1 MSKLF
6 VPKGYSS
13 VLSLYE
19 TQTAVG
25 SIKRVFEDK
34 LSRALSLKRVSAPLF
49 VDPETGLNDNLNGVE
64 RPVEFDILET
74 RTNAQI
80 VQSLAKWKRMALY
93 RYGFPLGEGLY
104 TDMNAIRRDDD
115 MDNLHSIYVD
125 QWDWERVIERSE
137 RNLDTLKEAAKLIFQ
152 VFKHVE
158 ELVCKKYGWAAE
170 LPEELTFLTTA
181 ELVRAYPGMDADARE
196 LAVCREHGAV
206 FLMQIGDKVGGEE
219 SHGSRAPDYDDW
231 AMNGDMLFYYPLLDC
246 AFEVSSM
253 GVRVDSA
260 ALREQ
265 LKKSGCEARA
275 ELPYH
280 REVLQDRL
288 PLTIGGGLG
297 QSRICMC
304 LLGKAHIGEV
314 QAAVWPEE
322 MEKAC
327 ADAGILLL

>member
-1 MSKLF
+1 MKIPKNYNARLSIRETNEAIKYIKDLF
-6 VPKGYSS
+6 
-13 VLSLYE
+13 E
-19 TQTAVG
+19 AT
-25 SIKRVFEDK
+25 
-34 LSRALSLKRVSAPLF
+34 LSRSLNLTRVSAPMF
-49 VDPETGLNDNLNGVE
+49 VFPESGLNDNLSGTERAVCFEVPDVGRDVE
-64 RPVEFDILET
+64 V
-74 RTNAQI
+74 
-80 VQSLAKWKRMALY
+80 VHSLAKWKRLAL
-93 RYGFPLGEGLY
+93 RQYGFSAGEGLY
-104 TDMNAIRRDDD
+104 TDMNAIRRDEVL
-115 MDNLHSIYVD
+115 DNLHSIYVD